1 MGKLDDFVR
10 RRTNIVKQLH
20 NQAVL
25 YRQFDAAAT
34 FYKKKETQPKS
45 RAKKEETNY
54 GSNEDKQPVSS

>member
-25 YRQFDAAAT
+25 YRQFDAAAG
-34 FYKKKETQPKS
+34 FYKKKEAQPKS
-45 RAKKEETNY
+45 RAKKEEADH
-54 GSNEDKQPVSS
+54 GSNENKQSV